1 MWVDTHCHLDA
12 LEFSSDIDVV
22 RQRARD
28 AGVNRCVI
36 PCVEVKQMDAV
47 RLLAHRLDDVYA
59 LGIHPIY
66 TPQAQISDIAILDGA
81 LQTHLDDSKL
91 VAVGE
96 IGIDCFVS
104 GLNIEIQEYF
114 FHQQLK
120 LAQKHKLPVILHVRK
135 SADVL
140 LKGLRRFPVV
150 GGIAHAFN
158 GSLQQAQTFI
168 ELGFKLG
175 FGGAITF
182 ERALQIRRLVMELP
196 LSAIV
201 LETDAPDI
209 PPHWLYVDIQKRH
222 SGVAQGRNE
231 PSQIPRIAQVIAHLK
246 NISLQQLALA
256 NLQNA
261 QQVLGPH
268 I

>member
-12 LEFSSDIDVV
+12 LEFASDIDVV

-36 PCVEVKQMDAV
+36 PCVEVKHIDPV

-59 LGIHPIY
+59 LGIHPMY
-66 TPQAQISDIAILDGA
+66 TPQAQVSDIAVLDDA
-81 LQTHLDDSKL
+81 LQKHRNDSRL

-96 IGIDCFVS
+96 IGIDCFVL
-104 GLNIEIQEYF
+104 GLDIEIQEYF
-114 FHQQLK
+114 FYQQLK
-120 LAQKHKLPVILHVRK
+120 LAQKYELPVILHVRK
-135 SADVL
+135 SADL
-140 LKGLRRFPVV
+140 ILKGLRRFPVV
-150 GGIAHAFN
+150 GGITHAFN
-158 GSLQQAQTFI
+158 GSLQQAQTFV
-168 ELGFKLG
+168 EMGFKLG

-182 ERALQIRRLVMELP
+182 ERALQIRRLATQLP

-209 PPHWLYVDIQKRH
+209 PPHWLYVDIQKRQ
-222 SGVAQGRNE
+222 SGVPQGRNE
-231 PSQIPRIAQVIAHLK
+231 PSQLPRIAQVIADIK
-246 NISLQQLALA
+246 NISLQQLAQS
-256 NLQNA
+256 NLQNTR
-261 QQVLGPH
+261 QVLGHH